1 MIIVAAAAGHYGG
14 RAARFE
20 RADWGVKERVLR
32 LLVMVGPAE
41 IGGGWAKLLLLL
53 LGPRAVVRIWML
65 KGRFVGLGCWFCW

>member
-1 MIIVAAAAGHYGG
+1 MPLLLVIMAD
-14 RAARFE
+14 E
-20 RADWGVKERVLR
+20 RLGLRERIGGVKERVLR